1 MRTVRGS
8 PASPGRLEGSRS
20 GGHSCPCRRRGRSR
34 PGGRRSLC
42 RCRLQWRRRKA
53 RHPRRATNRG
63 CARGR
68 IRTCDL
74 PLRRRLLYP
83 LSYAGRIDA
92 GWDTSRRMLLWAK
105 RRAPVAAPRRSPG
118 RWATISYRWRP
129 SPFLD
134 IDQVP
139 KDRPDDRDRILLGV
153 SSLRRGDDGDPDDV
167 VVALEHGVTPRL
179 ARAQAACPPC
189 SLAIRERERLPFPLR
204 AQVLPERRLGVLDDY
219 PHRRLTRRPL
229 DVTPA
234 GSGAAELPS
243 GRITRQTHLVCAG
256 WQRLANQFGVDE
268 TADRLSRLEDVE
280 LCSRRAVVAAAPGQ
294 DRDHHQRRHG

>member
-1 MRTVRGS
+1 MRTVRRS

-92 GWDTSRRMLLWAK
+92 EWDTSRRMLLLAK
-105 RRAPVAAPRRSPG
+105 G
-118 RWATISYRWRP
+118 
-129 SPFLD
+129 
-134 IDQVP
+134 
-139 KDRPDDRDRILLGV
+139 
-153 SSLRRGDDGDPDDV
+153 
-167 VVALEHGVTPRL
+167 
-179 ARAQAACPPC
+179 
-189 SLAIRERERLPFPLR
+189 R
-204 AQVLPERRLGVLDDY
+204 AQVTAPCRSR
-219 PHRRLTRRPL
+219 HRP
-229 DVTPA
+229 
-234 GSGAAELPS
+234 
-243 GRITRQTHLVCAG
+243 GRGPR
-256 WQRLANQFGVDE
+256 
-268 TADRLSRLEDVE
+268 SR
-280 LCSRRAVVAAAPGQ
+280 AAASC
-294 DRDHHQRRHG
+294 HHPSSTSIRSRKTARTIAIASSWASRPSAGVTTATLTM